1 MPFLNLTPQLL
12 QKGLTGLGIAAGQ
25 IKQLDE
31 ETRAAASRFAMRAL
45 GSGDLNQYLKDALA
59 YVEERD
65 RQPARPQRATA
76 RVVEQG
82 EFVEDTSSPRGTR
95 SQRGSR

>member
-1 MPFLNLTPQLL
+1 MALFNLTPELL

-31 ETRAAASRFAMRAL
+31 ETKAAASRFAMRAL
-45 GSGDLNQYLKDALA
+45 GSGDMNGYLKEALR

-65 RQPARPQRATA
+65 KPSKPRQATA

-82 EFVEDTSSPRGTR
+82 ELIDDEPPPRRTR
-95 SQRGSR
+95 R

>member
-1 MPFLNLTPQLL
+1 MAFFNLTPEML

-31 ETRAAASRFAMRAL
+31 ETRAAASRFALRAL
-45 GSGDLNQYLKDALA
+45 GSGDLNQYLKEALA

-65 RQPARPQRATA
+65 RQPPRPSRATA

-82 EFVEDTSSPRGTR
+82 EFVEDSGQKRR
-95 SQRGSR
+95 RR